1 MASYSYKVVP
11 FLGQLKSG
19 QGPDVVSSQLEHLI
33 NDTASQGWEFYELDS
48 VDIEI
53 RPGCLAAL
61 FGGQTA
67 YSTFNQV
74 IFRRPAGG

>member
-1 MASYSYKVVP
+1 MAWTYKVVP
-11 FLGQLKSG
+11 FIGQLKSG
-19 QGPDVVSSQLEHLI
+19 QGPDVVSTQLERLI
-33 NDTASQGWEFYELDS
+33 NEWASQGWEFHELDS

-61 FGGQTA
+61 LGGKTA

-74 IFRRPAGG
+74 ILRRPAG

>member
-1 MASYSYKVVP
+1 MTVYTYKVVP

-19 QGPDVVSSQLEHLI
+19 QGPDIVSAQLEHLI
-33 NDTASQGWEFYELDS
+33 NEWARQGWEFHELDS

-74 IFRRPAGG
+74 IFRRLAEL